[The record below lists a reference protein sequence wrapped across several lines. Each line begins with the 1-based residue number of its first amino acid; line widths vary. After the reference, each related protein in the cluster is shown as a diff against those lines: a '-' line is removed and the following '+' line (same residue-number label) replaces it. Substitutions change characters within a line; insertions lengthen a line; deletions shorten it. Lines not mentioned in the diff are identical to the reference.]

1 MAENTVIMS
10 NQTDIQEWVD
20 GILVNLGVSEQTA
33 ASLDKWII
41 FGGILIIAVAITFI
55 LRWGLVRVIRKIVSK
70 TKATW
75 DDIIF
80 DDRVLLRLCNI
91 VTPIVI
97 TMLMPVAFSASG
109 SDDDSVAYSL
119 VMKVLDVYLI
129 ISILRFFNEVFKAF
143 FAIASRRPSW
153 EGKPIKGLLQTCQ
166 VILICIGV
174 ILVVAVLLGKSPAML
189 LTGLG
194 ASAAVLMLIFQNSI
208 LGLVAGV
215 QLSANNMLKVGDW
228 ISMPKQGIDGV
239 VEEVSLTT
247 VKIRAWDNTLQTIPP
262 TLLVNEPFD
271 NWQPMFDRGG
281 RRIKRSLNIDM
292 NSICFVNDDF
302 VAKLKADT
310 QLAEIMKNILPQTL
324 EGGMV
329 TNLDMFMR
337 AVNCYLDKHQRINHN
352 MLAMVRQLQPTQWGL
367 PIEVY
372 CFSANVNWVPYE
384 WLQSEVI
391 SYVVA
396 LAPKFGLKIYQ
407 APSKID

>member
-1 MAENTVIMS
+1 MS

>member
-1 MAENTVIMS
+1 MAENSVIMS

>member
-1 MAENTVIMS
+1 
-10 NQTDIQEWVD
+10 
-20 GILVNLGVSEQTA
+20 
-33 ASLDKWII
+33 
-41 FGGILIIAVAITFI
+41 
-55 LRWGLVRVIRKIVSK
+55 
-70 TKATW
+70 
-75 DDIIF
+75 
-80 DDRVLLRLCNI
+80 
-91 VTPIVI
+91 
-97 TMLMPVAFSASG
+97 
-109 SDDDSVAYSL
+109 
-119 VMKVLDVYLI
+119 
-129 ISILRFFNEVFKAF
+129 
-143 FAIASRRPSW
+143 
-153 EGKPIKGLLQTCQ
+153 
-166 VILICIGV
+166 
-174 ILVVAVLLGKSPAML
+174 
-189 LTGLG
+189 
-194 ASAAVLMLIFQNSI
+194 
-208 LGLVAGV
+208 
-215 QLSANNMLKVGDW
+215 
-228 ISMPKQGIDGV
+228 
-239 VEEVSLTT
+239 
-247 VKIRAWDNTLQTIPP
+247 
-262 TLLVNEPFD
+262 
-271 NWQPMFDRGG
+271 
-281 RRIKRSLNIDM
+281 M